1 MLSMY
6 LVYDEDGL
14 AAQGMSH
21 VGEWPGLFSVNEVL
35 PTLDGDP
42 RSGAEWSTGPT
53 RALQPS
59 GPASARPKVAGCQL
73 LLVAVGQLCAV
84 CCIER

>member
-1 MLSMY
+1 MRLVIPFASPLSCAACPVLRLALRMLSMY
-6 LVYDEDGL
+6 LVYVEDGL

-42 RSGAEWSTGPT
+42 KSGAEWSTGPT
-53 RALQPS
+53 
-59 GPASARPKVAGCQL
+59 
-73 LLVAVGQLCAV
+73 
-84 CCIER
+84 